1 MGLSIP
7 QMATMSRLLDEA
19 LPLDAGARRVWLEAL
34 APEHQDL
41 AQALRQALLPQDFD
55 QGDFKALGTLPKF
68 DSADQAG
75 VVSECGLQAGARVG
89 PYELIRALGAGGMA
103 EVWLARRAD
112 GAFKREVALKLPMRS
127 RLRKDLEQRFAR
139 ERDILASLE
148 HPHIARLYD
157 AGTEPGGLSYLSME
171 YVQGQ
176 ALTDWGDAQRLSIAS
191 RLELFRQVLDAVQYA
206 HEKQVVHRDLKP
218 SNILVTESGQV
229 RLLDFG
235 VAKLLEG
242 EEADQTQLTSVFGRA
257 LTPDYASPELLR
269 GDAVDARTDIYS
281 LGVLLYEMLTGA
293 RPYRLKRAASFGL
306 IEQAIATQEVRKP
319 STQLEAEAIAARG
332 TTREKLARQLRGDL
346 DAIVLKALA
355 KEPAER
361 YPSAGALAEDLRR
374 HLEGEPIGALPGR
387 FSYRLRKFVL
397 RNKTTLG
404 FAALAAMAIL
414 ASVGYSLHREQ
425 AMRAS
430 NSVKVSAAAAG
441 ATARI
446 NPGSAAFSPPAH
458 SVAVLPFANLSADV
472 KQEYFSDGLS
482 EELINAL
489 SHIGALEVV
498 ARTSSFS
505 FKGQNV
511 DIGTIARRLNV
522 AAILEGSVRRSNN
535 KVRITAQLINAV
547 NGFSIWSQDYDRD
560 LNNILA
566 EQTDIAKA
574 VARQLQ
580 VQLLGDEAARIERG
594 GTHQTEAH
602 DAYLRGLHALN
613 LRTKEASSQSIAE
626 FSRATVI
633 DPDYALAWAA
643 LARAY
648 SLAQIFGGGT
658 AAQTMP
664 KARSAALR
672 ALQLDDSL
680 GDAHATLAFVQVH
693 YDYDWAGAQREFRR
707 ALQLDPNSAQ
717 AHFFYSNSWLSPRG
731 RHDEAIAEMRVAAKL
746 DPLSVGIQAF
756 VGRTYTWAR
765 RYDEA
770 LAAFQHAEQLNPNVA
785 IVQERLAHLYTYTAE
800 YPKAIAAETRARVLS
815 GEAVETTLGKEREL
829 RAALAKDGPPGYWRV
844 VLSFSQSADNPPEA
858 YSTNYGRAVV
868 FARLGE
874 SEQAL
879 AALEQAYAERQL
891 ALTEMGVEPA
901 FDALRSHPHF
911 SELLRRVGLAQAGA
925 RLAPG

>member
-19 LPLDAGARRVWLEAL
+19 LPLDAGARRAWLEAL
-34 APEHQDL
+34 SAEHQDL

-55 QGDFKALGTLPKF
+55 ASDLEAPQTLPKF
-68 DSADQAG
+68 DFADAAG
-75 VVSECGLQAGARVG
+75 VLSGCGLQAGARVG
-89 PYELIRALGAGGMA
+89 PYELIRPLGAGGMA

-112 GAFKREVALKLPMRS
+112 GAFKREVALKIPMRS
-127 RLRKDLEQRFAR
+127 RLRKDLEQRFSR

-176 ALTDWGDAQRLSIAS
+176 PLTDWCDAQHLGISA
-191 RLELFRQVLDAVQYA
+191 RLELFRQVLEAVQYA

-218 SNILVTESGQV
+218 SNILVTEAGQV

-242 EEADQTQLTSVFGRA
+242 EEADQTQLTSVYGRA

-269 GDAVDARTDIYS
+269 GDSVDARADIYS

-293 RPYRLKRAASFGL
+293 RPYRLKRAASFGM
-306 IEQAIATQEVRKP
+306 IEEAIATLEVRKP
-319 STQLEAEAIAARG
+319 STHLEPEAIAARS
-332 TTREKLARQLRGDL
+332 TTQEKLTRQLRGDL

-361 YPSAGALAEDLRR
+361 YPSAATLAEDLQR
-374 HLEGEPIGALPGR
+374 HRDGEPVEALPAR
-387 FSYRLRKFVL
+387 FAYRLRKFVL
-397 RNKTTLG
+397 RNKAAIG
-404 FAALAAMAIL
+404 FAALAAIAIL
-414 ASVGYSLHREQ
+414 ATVGYTVRRE
-425 AMRAS
+425 RAIRAP
-430 NSVKVSAAAAG
+430 NSAEASARALPAAA
-441 ATARI
+441 
-446 NPGSAAFSPPAH
+446 NPAIAAFSPPAH
-458 SVAVLPFANLSADV
+458 SVAVLPFTNLSGDV

-511 DIGTIARRLNV
+511 DIGTIARKLNV
-522 AAILEGSVRRSNN
+522 AALLEGSVRRSNN

-560 LNNILA
+560 LNNIVA
-566 EQTDIAKA
+566 VQTDIARA
-574 VARQLQ
+574 VAQQLQ

-594 GTHQTEAH
+594 GTRQTEAH
-602 DAYLRGLHALN
+602 DAYLRGLHSLN
-613 LRTKEASSQSIAE
+613 LRTKEASNLSIAE

-633 DPDYALAWAA
+633 DPNYALAYAA

-648 SLAQIFGGGT
+648 SLAQVFGGGT

-664 KARSAALR
+664 KARNAALR
-672 ALQLDDSL
+672 ALELDDSL
-680 GDAHATLAFVQVH
+680 GEAHATLAFVKVH
-693 YDYDWAGAQREFRR
+693 YEYDWAGAEREFRR
-707 ALQLDPNSAQ
+707 ALQLDPSSAH
-717 AHFFYSNSWLSPRG
+717 AHFFYSNSWLSTRG
-731 RHDEAIAEMRVAAKL
+731 QHDEAIAEMLLAAKL
-746 DPLSVGIQAF
+746 DPLSIAIQAF
-756 VGRTYTWAR
+756 VGRTYIWAR
-765 RYDEA
+765 RYAEA

-785 IVQERLAHLYTYTAE
+785 IVQERLAHLYTYTGE
-800 YPKAIAAETRARVLS
+800 YEKAIGAETRARVLS
-815 GEAVETTLGKEREL
+815 GEAVETALSKEGEL
-829 RAALAKDGPPGYWRV
+829 RAALARDGPPGYWRV
-844 VLSFSQSADNPPEA
+844 VLSFSQSPDNPPEA
-858 YSTNYGRAVV
+858 YSTNYGRAIV

-879 AALEQAYAERQL
+879 AALEKAYAERQL

-911 SELLRRVGLAQAGA
+911 SDLLRRVGLLQVGG